1 MIFKKSQ
8 SCRKLPSW
16 DKLKKSAKIATLG
29 QVGLKSIEGQKWV
42 IKNRQKK
49 NWLKFSEWVG

>member
-49 NWLKFSEWVG
+49 LAEI